1 MAAAKDVILRLID
14 GQGNGVLEQADLNE
28 DAVNIGVTYEIQKQA
43 WDSLTSASRVE
54 QTITIPAT
62 HKNRNLLNYFHLP
75 ATSTASGKVISFELE
90 IRGVQLLKGRAI
102 LQIANMIGSNS
113 GTIPQNYSLQLL
125 GDNFDW
131 VYLIKGKFLKDL
143 DFWADK
149 SDMSVA
155 NITAG
160 LSATYP
166 AQGAGFCLIKYK
178 AWANVAGLGIN
189 VPDLAEFTPFLF
201 VRHIIAKIFE
211 SIGKRIVST
220 FFDTPEFARYILPTP
235 MQDTFGAEFAPD
247 MSKVVA
253 ESNILAAPGVTI
265 NYNNQTFAPAY
276 AGNPLSGTTYTVGVT
291 GLCKVESLTTHQ
303 RIGATPPMA
312 MGIEVW
318 RNGAVLYRSF
328 APASN
333 NATDTFAYTTPVFSV
348 NAGDTITLKNPAIW
362 FIATPPNSN
371 IIAAKLTITV
381 EATAGY
387 GVYNIPVIHKYLLGN
402 WTIRDFLLGLTQM
415 FNLVWYADRIG
426 NVYCEPTNA
435 YSSLDAIAE
444 TTTTQSGFYNSA
456 DFGATV
462 DLEDMQSAGTVENQS
477 AEFDILEFSFL
488 EDDNEDYTKPNKN
501 NQGIAFGAARVEG
514 SGNGT
519 LRIEQRKNSFFS
531 TCYHA
536 FEPNMSDKDPANIA
550 DNTLDV
556 CQVPLLYAVP
566 NSAKKRTFEPRLM
579 CFYASGVNPYGT
591 MKYTENFS
599 NPVKIINYPFAFA
612 VNYRDDTGLS
622 PVLSYSDVNINQVLR
637 AGLFSRFFGKN
648 LQIAKD
654 NKIINSFFVLSLSLV
669 QNFDF
674 RQLIYY
680 KNMYCRCLKIENYQ
694 PVQNTPA
701 KLTLEPVIINP
712 EYNLTNSPISG
723 LV

>member
-1 MAAAKDVILRLID
+1 MSANDVILRLID
-14 GQGNGVLEQADLNE
+14 GQGNGVLEQADLNK
-28 DAVNIGVTYEIQKQA
+28 DAVTVGITYEIQKQA

-54 QTITIPAT
+54 QTVVIPAT
-62 HKNRNLLNYFHLP
+62 HKNRRLLNYFHLP
-75 ATSTASGKVISFELE
+75 ATSTASGEEISFLLE
-90 IRGVQLLKGRAI
+90 VKGVQLLKGRAI
-102 LQIANMIGSNS
+102 LQVANMIGSNE

-166 AQGAGFCLIKYK
+166 AQGSGFCLIKYK
-178 AWANVAGLGIN
+178 AWANLAGIGVN

-201 VRHIIAKIFE
+201 VRRIIDRIFT

-247 MSKVVA
+247 MSKIVA
-253 ESNILAAPGVTI
+253 ESNIFTPPNTLI
-265 NYNNQTFAPAY
+265 NYNNQTYAPPF
-276 AGNPLSGTTYTVGVT
+276 AGNPLSGTTYTVAFN

-303 RIGATPPMA
+303 RITGTGTQTFK
-312 MGIEVW
+312 GIEIY
-318 RNGAVLYRSF
+318 RNGALLYRYIPQPVGAITSDL
-328 APASN
+328 S
-333 NATDTFAYTTPVFSV
+333 YTTPVFSV
-348 NAGDTITLKNPAIW
+348 SVGDTITLKNPAILV
-362 FIATPPNSN
+362 FATPMNSD
-371 IIAAKLTITV
+371 IIAAKVTIAV

-402 WTIRDFLLGLTQM
+402 WTVRDFLLGLTQT

-426 NVYCEPTNA
+426 NVYCEPTNT
-435 YSSLDAIAE
+435 YESLDALVG
-444 TTTTQSGFYNSA
+444 TSTPQSGFYNSA

-477 AEFDILEFSFL
+477 AEFDILEFAFL

-501 NQGIAFGAARVEG
+501 NQGVAFGAARVTG

-519 LRIEQRKNSFFS
+519 LRIDQRKNSFFS
-531 TCYHA
+531 TCYHT
-536 FEPNMSDKDPANIA
+536 FESNMSAKDPLNTA
-550 DNTLDV
+550 DDTLDV

-579 CFYASGVNPYGT
+579 CFYASGVNPFGT

-599 NPVKIINYPFAFA
+599 SPVKTLNFPFAFA

-622 PVLSYSDVNINQVLR
+622 PVLSYSDVNINQTVR
-637 AGLFSRFFGKN
+637 SGLFSRFFSKN

-654 NKIINSFFVLSLSLV
+654 NKIINSFFTLSLSLI
-669 QNFDF
+669 QSFDF
-674 RQLIYY
+674 RRLIYY
-680 KNMYCRCLKIENYQ
+680 KNMYCRCIKIENYQ
-694 PVQNTPA
+694 PVQNAPA
-701 KLTLEPVIINP
+701 RLTLEPVIINP
-712 EYNLTNSPISG
+712 EYTLTNSPISG